1 MFGRAIFSF
10 LIVFSL
16 SLFGSDYTH
25 RLQLNINL
33 AKSYSDGIHQ
43 SMVPV
48 IGTHNVDIE
57 IVPLLT
63 DGFGAPFW
71 SLSKAT
77 YIDNGDLAISV
88 EDSSMDWV
96 HLLRNNELYFRI
108 RVLDDVLDIP
118 FEVLPYSTLSDF
130 TDRAKYFHD
139 DSIIKLD
146 YEHARLVIN
155 SSTSNAELAVSGSI
169 RAGYFSG
176 DGSELT
182 NLTGPGFNNEYSL
195 NSDDG
200 IHKDVLRIDSTG
212 NVGIH
217 TITPNARIHV
227 KGNTVFQG
235 GANPDLEGYLVPSG
249 SVLMWDPSSGAFRSG
264 QFKYPLNS
272 SDIGAYSIGFGDDV
286 IIKSRYS
293 SILGGDNQVIER
305 TGLSSVIL
313 GGQTH
318 SILNNYSVVAGG
330 YKNLIGG
337 EWSVVLGGREH
348 NVYGDYNVVL
358 GGDLNE
364 VRGEKNTVIG
374 RNNVMMGDFSI
385 AIGSNHNVSSNL
397 SVALGKNTYSNDYYS
412 IIYSDGVNESA
423 TRKSEQFLVYSD
435 QGVGINTTPE
445 RGFSLTVSGNIKANK
460 YYGDGRYVRNIIA
473 AQDYWKQLSSPRG
486 IYYMHGPVS
495 VGTVSS
501 YANLTVSGGITIQDA
516 RQASNGTM
524 GFSEQDG
531 LRFFHNGWI
540 SMDQVDTDTTLSP
553 GSGTQLND
561 TTFSLA
567 PMGAQVHDAIYFN
580 GSGWFPKTP
589 FIWQSHVNGHY
600 LEKPWALF
608 DAALSSTL
616 KSAVVIESP
625 SGGTVKPYP
634 LVVGLT
640 DTMMVSPQDNTIFFN
655 LDFRDSNKD
664 SYQIVNALGQRVGG
678 TYGGFIRVTDKLLS
692 IQQTKVPATS
702 QDVVQM
708 RSLLNMTPT
717 SLYIHEDVP
726 QATFDSKGSIGF
738 LHTIV
743 DYKNNIGFG
752 HQDNSENTFPNY
764 LYLDQGSHLNFFAG
778 NDSVSKPIQFEING
792 QNQLTFNSDGDMIV
806 GNGVAHAKLS
816 IFGGGLSFN
825 VDDTLIEGTMRYGK
839 WASIH
844 SVSVLDPSIYVQ
856 VNNEVVADI
865 GQLSMGIGTKNDGLI
880 SMLAVSETAPLLN
893 LRSSENAML
902 RLQNSKS
909 NAVFANQGG
918 SFYLKH
924 ESETQPLVSLD
935 SSDHVSFLTS
945 TFSKRPTREV
955 VINGSIELSNAD
967 SILLQDAQKST
978 ILSISKSG
986 NGVQLKHQNTE
997 PIRFSSESDSVM
1009 MLVSAN
1015 GKIAIQSETVT
1026 ENAQVYVVGDILFDG
1041 PIYYQHDG
1049 VNQLVQSFVVDKSSS
1064 DPANELEVRSI
1075 KSLIVDEE
1083 SGLGLTVDANSIRL
1097 SAPDYYSKMFETPFY
1112 DGIDVEPGKGP
1123 LHVEAN
1129 GKDILELK
1137 VAPNGGVSIN
1147 LLDTNSDGVGDA
1159 IELYNPLIDGGIL
1172 KGDVILNGGLELR
1185 GVNAN
1190 GSGVSNIPFR
1200 WIERGSDLTYSSGN
1214 VGINTSSPN
1223 YVLEVNGLMHTDEL
1237 TVSDQ
1242 LIAQQIV
1249 FDDSTATTVNQ
1260 NITYSVDADNTEAN
1274 DQIIFNSANGP
1285 LLTLK
1290 AQGDNQ
1296 QIGVFN
1302 ERPTVDLHLK
1312 RTGASANV
1320 LFESKSSG
1328 KSGIS
1333 FMASSSGQG
1342 GVFQINNNMINNS
1355 SVGSINESVLIA
1367 SGNITLH
1374 TKHAPSVY
1382 VTDHSVSINNAYD
1395 HNGFY
1400 AHNTVTVGTD
1410 FAGKVVNSNPG
1421 LTIQEKLFVGHDDS
1435 SDPGATF
1442 YAEDALMVGDRVGK
1456 PTNFKGV
1463 FVQRRLGVGLPK
1475 PDEGI
1480 SIKGGLKIKDQLLM
1494 HSDRSTP
1501 LFKITPTAFDVIP
1514 ANRSLDFQVSK
1525 ELFFSIDQQRAM
1537 TIFKDSVTI
1546 GSESERDEDNQGQV
1560 MSNFFLVD
1568 TESDNGAKLTLD
1580 DQAGFPKIHFQL
1592 NDGNRHASIGIDAHD
1607 SGTQVLINANSANPS
1622 SETNMIVTPGKV
1634 GISKPPDHALDVD
1647 GTLKSEAI
1655 YLNGNRMYPVPL
1667 GAIVMWSGTTPPEGW
1682 TLCDGKLNGEDNNEI
1697 PDLTNKFIKGSS
1709 LVGLKNENGTFK
1721 TGGQHSGSTYGGA
1734 HDHIGGD
1741 HTHLVE
1747 EGSHTHTPN
1756 VTLEPLDGVEPFKVS
1771 LHRNDYRSDGSG
1783 SDDKPTHPRDH
1794 DHNNPTSH
1802 KHGLSGQS
1810 DGGAHHEQHDDT
1822 KGSHTHGG
1830 GGHTHTWDN
1839 QPAYYILAFI
1849 IKVSD
1854 T

>member
-10 LIVFSL
+10 LFVISL

-33 AKSYSDGIHQ
+33 AKSYSNGIHQ

-63 DGFGAPFW
+63 DGFGDPFW

-77 YIDNGDLAISV
+77 YIDKGDLAISV

-108 RVLDDVLDIP
+108 RVLDDLLDIP

-139 DSIIKLD
+139 DSIIKVD

-200 IHKDVLRIDSTG
+200 IHKDVLLIDSTG

-235 GANPDLEGYLVPSG
+235 VANPDLEGYLVPSG
-249 SVLMWDPSSGAFRSG
+249 AVLMWDPSRGAFRSG
-264 QFKYPLNS
+264 QFEGPVNS

-286 IIKSRYS
+286 LIKSMYS

-330 YKNLIGG
+330 YRNLIGG

-364 VRGEKNTVIG
+364 VRGGLNTVIG

-397 SVALGKNTYSNDYYS
+397 SVALGKNTQSNNYYS
-412 IIYSDGVNESA
+412 TIYSDGVNEIA
-423 TRKSEQFLVYSD
+423 TSKPEQFVVYST

-445 RGFSLTVSGNIKANK
+445 QGFSLTVSGNIKANK

-473 AQDYWKQLSSPRG
+473 GQDYWRQVSSPQG

-495 VGTVSS
+495 VGTISS

-516 RQASNGTM
+516 DQASNGTM

-531 LRFFHNGWI
+531 LRFFHDEWI
-540 SMDQVDTDTTLSP
+540 SMDQVDTDTTLSA
-553 GSGTQLND
+553 GRGTQLDD

-567 PMGAQVHDAIYFN
+567 PMGAQAHQVIYFN
-580 GSGWFPKTP
+580 GSRWAPKIP
-589 FIWQSHVNGHY
+589 FIWQPHENGHY
-600 LEKPWALF
+600 LEKQWALF
-608 DAALSSTL
+608 DDASSSTL

-625 SGGTVKPYP
+625 SGGTIKPYP

-640 DTMMVSPQDNTIFFN
+640 DTMMVSPQDNIMFFN

-664 SYQIVNALGQRVGG
+664 SYQIVNALGQRVGD
-678 TYGGFIRVTDKLLS
+678 TYGGLIRVTDKLLS

-743 DYKNNIGFG
+743 DKNNIGFG
-752 HQDNSENTFPNY
+752 HQVNIWNRFPNY
-764 LYLDQGSHLNFFAG
+764 LYLDQGNHLNFFAG
-778 NDSVSKPIQFEING
+778 NDAVSQPIQFKING

-844 SVSVLDPSIYVQ
+844 SVSVADPSIYVQ

-865 GQLSMGIGTKNDGLI
+865 GHLSMAIGTKNSTLV
-880 SMLAVSETAPLLN
+880 SMLGVSETAPLLN
-893 LRSSENAML
+893 LRSSQNSVVRLENSESNAM
-902 RLQNSKS
+902 
-909 NAVFANQGG
+909 FANQDG

-924 ESETQPLVSLD
+924 ESASQPLLALD
-935 SSDHVSFLTS
+935 GSQHVSFLTS
-945 TFSKRPTREV
+945 TFSEKPTREV

-978 ILSISKSG
+978 ILSVSKSG
-986 NGVQLKHQNTE
+986 NNVMMTHQNPE
-997 PIRFSSESDSVM
+997 PIRFSSASDSVM

-1015 GKIAIQSETVT
+1015 RKVAIQSETVT

-1041 PIYYQHDG
+1041 PIYYQHG
-1049 VNQLVQSFVVDKSSS
+1049 GENQLVQSFVLDKSSS
-1064 DPANELEVRSI
+1064 DSANELEVRSI

-1083 SGLGLTVDANSIRL
+1083 SGVGLSVIDADSIRL
-1097 SAPDYYSKMFETPFY
+1097 SAPGYYRKMFETPEY
-1112 DGIDVEPGKGP
+1112 DGIDVDP
-1123 LHVEAN
+1123 LNDPFYVEAN

-1137 VAPNGGVSIN
+1137 EVYPNGGVSIN
-1147 LLDTNSDGVGDA
+1147 MLDTNSDGVGDA
-1159 IELYNPLIDGGIL
+1159 IELYNPLIDGGIIN
-1172 KGDVILNGGLELR
+1172 GDVTLNGRLELR

-1190 GSGVSNIPFR
+1190 GSRVSNIPFR
-1200 WIERGSDLTYSSGN
+1200 WIKRINDLTYSSGN

-1223 YVLEVNGLMHTDEL
+1223 YVLEVNDLMHTDEL

-1260 NITYSVDADNTEAN
+1260 NITYSVDADNTESN
-1274 DQIIFNSANGP
+1274 DQMIFNSANGP

-1290 AQGDNQ
+1290 AQGNNQ

-1302 ERPTVDLHLK
+1302 ELPEVDLHLK
-1312 RTGASANV
+1312 RTGTPAKV
-1320 LFESKSSG
+1320 LFESEPSG

-1333 FMASSSGQG
+1333 FMASSSGKG
-1342 GVFQINNNMINNS
+1342 GVFQINNSRDDNPS
-1355 SVGSINESVLIA
+1355 GGGPNESVLIS

-1374 TKHAPSVY
+1374 TNGAPSVY
-1382 VTDHSVSINNAYD
+1382 VTDHSVSINKAVDQNE
-1395 HNGFY
+1395 FY
-1400 AHNTVTVGTD
+1400 ADNTVTVGTD
-1410 FAGKVVNSNPG
+1410 FAGVVVNSDQG
-1421 LTIQEKLFVGHDDS
+1421 LTIQEKLFVGHENAVE
-1435 SDPGATF
+1435 PGATF
-1442 YAEDALMVGDRVGK
+1442 YAKDALMVGDTVAK

-1463 FVQRRLGVGLPK
+1463 IVQRHLGVGLSQPS
-1475 PDEGI
+1475 EGI
-1480 SIKGGLKIKDQLLM
+1480 SVKGGLKLKNELLM

-1514 ANRSLDFQVSK
+1514 TNRSLDFQVSK

-1537 TIFKDSVTI
+1537 TIFQNSVTI
-1546 GSESERDEDNQGQV
+1546 GSDAEKDD
-1560 MSNFFLVD
+1560 SNFFLVD
-1568 TESDNGAKLTLD
+1568 NVSANGAKLFLD

-1592 NDGNRHASIGIDAHD
+1592 NNGSRHASIGIDAHA
-1607 SGTQVLINANSANPS
+1607 SITKVLINANSQNPS

-1634 GISKPPDHALDVD
+1634 GISKTPDHALDVS
-1647 GTLKSEAI
+1647 GTLKSETI
-1655 YLNGNRMYPVPL
+1655 YLNDDRMYPVPP
-1667 GAIVMWSGTTPPEGW
+1667 GAIVMWSGTTPPAGW
-1682 TLCDGKLNGEDNNEI
+1682 QLCDGSNNT
-1697 PDLTNKFIKGSS
+1697 PDLRNKFIKGSNFD
-1709 LVGLKNENGTFK
+1709 GMNI
-1721 TGGQHSGSTYGGA
+1721 TGGQNSMSITGGAHNHIGGA
-1734 HDHIGGD
+1734 HDHSISGG
-1741 HTHLVE
+1741 THAHETTVSPSSFNSV
-1747 EGSHTHTPN
+1747 GA
-1756 VTLEPLDGVEPFKVS
+1756 VTVS
-1771 LHRNDYRSDGSG
+1771 LNRSDYRSNGGSG
-1783 SDDKPTHPRDH
+1783 DNPSHTRSHG
-1794 DHNNPTSH
+1794 HNNPTSH
-1802 KHGLSGQS
+1802 THDLSGQG
-1810 DGGAHHEQHDDT
+1810 DGGEHHEQHADT
-1822 KGSHTHGG
+1822 PGTHTHAG